1 MKQIPYIAKDSRG
14 LWTLYVDEKPYLM
27 LGGEIH
33 NSSSSSLPYMKEKV
47 WTGVE
52 GLHLNTLI
60 VPVAWETIEP
70 EEGMFTFEN
79 PSGLIDQAREHGMRL
94 VILWFGLWK
103 NGEST
108 YVPEWVKADTKRFI
122 RACYPGG
129 VPSETISPLCQEA
142 VEADKRAFTKFM

>member
-52 GLHLNTLI
+52 GL
-60 VPVAWETIEP
+60 
-70 EEGMFTFEN
+70 
-79 PSGLIDQAREHGMRL
+79 
-94 VILWFGLWK
+94 
-103 NGEST
+103 
-108 YVPEWVKADTKRFI
+108 
-122 RACYPGG
+122 
-129 VPSETISPLCQEA
+129 PSEY
-142 VEADKRAFTKFM
+142 ADRSGGMGNH

>member
-60 VPVAWETIEP
+60 VPVP
-70 EEGMFTFEN
+70 VRSLF
-79 PSGLIDQAREHGMRL
+79 S
-94 VILWFGLWK
+94 
-103 NGEST
+103 
-108 YVPEWVKADTKRFI
+108 
-122 RACYPGG
+122 
-129 VPSETISPLCQEA
+129 VPSVSTRWSKSKYCFIANNFPINGCDAKLQKWSE
-142 VEADKRAFTKFM
+142 